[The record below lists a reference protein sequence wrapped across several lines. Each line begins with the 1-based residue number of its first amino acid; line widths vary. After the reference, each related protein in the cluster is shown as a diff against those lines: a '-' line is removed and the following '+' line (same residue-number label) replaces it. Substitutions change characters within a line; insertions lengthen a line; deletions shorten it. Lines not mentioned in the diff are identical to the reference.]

1 MSRDFKTL
9 FIRLAA
15 LGAAACSSVYAVRS
29 GPGEGDALAAARP
42 IARSPYTVEL
52 VGEDGRVLDT
62 YASGGRS
69 YVLGASGGRYSIRLK
84 NPTARRVEAVIS
96 VDGLDVID
104 GEGADFTGKRG
115 YVVPAYGELT
125 VDGFRTSTT
134 AVAAFRFSAV
144 ADSYADRKG
153 KGRNVGVIGVAIF
166 DEKEDPQ
173 MIMPQETVKD
183 GRFDD
188 DGAADEEMGG
198 DTGGFR
204 GTAADTPAA
213 ESAPSST
220 GSTVGGGGG
229 KGVSAKPADPMPA
242 PPPRTRTATRDES
255 EKGETCCG
263 PQRKQRPGL
272 GTQFGEQRW
281 SAVDFTR
288 FVRANGKVPAA
299 MAELRYNNA
308 EGLRAL
314 GIRLQPTPDENELMR
329 RETADPFPDSH
340 GFASPPPQ

>member
-1 MSRDFKTL
+1 MSRDFKTF

-15 LGAAACSSVYAVRS
+15 LGAAACSSVYAV
-29 GPGEGDALAAARP
+29 GGAPGEDAVAEARP
-42 IARSPYTVEL
+42 AARSPFTVEL
-52 VGEDGRVLDT
+52 VAEDGRTLDT
-62 YASGGRS
+62 YSHRGRS
-69 YVLGASGGRYSIRLK
+69 YVLGMSGGRYSIRIK
-84 NPTARRVEAVIS
+84 NPTPRRVEAVIS

-104 GEGADFTGKRG
+104 GENADFNGKRG
-115 YVVPAYGELT
+115 YVVPPHGELL

-144 ADSYADRKG
+144 ADSYAERKG

-188 DGAADEEMGG
+188 DWNGG
-198 DTGGFR
+198 DAEESGGFR
-204 GTAADTPAA
+204 GGPADAPAA
-213 ESAPSST
+213 ESAPTSGSSA
-220 GSTVGGGGG
+220 GAGG
-229 KGVSAKPADPMPA
+229 VAKNGAPARPA
-242 PPPRTRTATRDES
+242 PPPRTRTATRDE
-255 EKGETCCG
+255 GESRQSDTCCG

-288 FVRANGKVPAA
+288 FVRANAKVPVA
-299 MAELRYNNA
+299 MAELRYNDA
-308 EGLRAL
+308 EGLSAL
-314 GIRLQPTPDENELMR
+314 GIRLQPSPDGDELMR
-329 RETADPFPDSH
+329 RETADPFPNSH
-340 GFASPPPQ
+340 GFSAPPPQ